1 MASLIVGTAK
11 GITVSTWIVTLEGG
25 TPIGVDQGTLSRMA
39 LDRQI
44 TPDSVVKDEE
54 SQTEYRAGSIPGLFS
69 PKSWVVAFVLS
80 VLLGYLGIDRFY
92 TGRVG
97 LGILKLLT
105 AGGGSIWWIID
116 AILFGTR
123 SGRDRQGRRIA

>member
-1 MASLIVGTAK
+1 M
-11 GITVSTWIVTLEGG
+11 STWIFTLEEG
-25 TPIGVDQGTLSRMA
+25 TPIGVDQGTLSQMA

-44 TPDSVVKDEE
+44 TPDSVVTDEE
-54 SQTEYRAGSIPGLFS
+54 SQTEYRAGSIPGIFS

-80 VLLGYLGIDRFY
+80 VLLGYLGADRFY
-92 TGRVG
+92 AGRVG